1 LTTRYVSFLLG
12 AGHYCVPVDE
22 VLQIVRPEGI
32 MEVPHAAPFVTG
44 VINIRGDVV
53 PVVDLKRR
61 FGTDETQGGNALQ
74 DASGGRQPEV
84 QSRAVSRSAS
94 RARVVVVRSGN
105 RLCGLEVDDV
115 REIVAIE
122 ESIEEAAVP
131 EAQEQFVR
139 GVRHRDGSLF
149 LILDLQRI
157 LGAGRDFSAA
167 GPS

>member
-12 AGHYCVPVDE
+12 TDHYCVPVDE

-32 MEVPHAAPFVTG
+32 MEAPQAAPFVTG

-61 FGTDETQGGNALQ
+61 LGTDGAQGGNEPQ
-74 DASGGRQPEV
+74 DAPGGRPPEA
-84 QSRAVSRSAS
+84 QSRAVSRAAS
-94 RARVVVVRSGN
+94 RARVVVVRSNN

-122 ESIEEAAVP
+122 ESTEEAPVADAP
-131 EAQEQFVR
+131 AQFVR
-139 GVRHRDGSLF
+139 GVTHRDGNLF

-157 LGAGRDFSAA
+157 LSAGRDLAAA

>member
-12 AGHYCVPVDE
+12 ADRYCVPVDE

-32 MEVPHAAPFVTG
+32 MEVPQAAPFVTG

-61 FGTDETQGGNALQ
+61 LGTDGTQRGKEPQ
-74 DASGGRQPEV
+74 DASSGRQPGV
-84 QSRAVSRSAS
+84 QSRAVSRAAS
-94 RARVVVVRSGN
+94 RARVVIVRSSN

-122 ESIEEAAVP
+122 ESTEEAPVP
-131 EAQEQFVR
+131 DAQAQFVR
-139 GVRHRDGSLF
+139 GVTHRDGNQF

-157 LGAGRDFSAA
+157 LSAGRDLAAA